1 MSPAVRLI
9 LLAVIF
15 TGIGT
20 PFLKISQR
28 LGVNASEILLVNSFA
43 SALIGFLGFRFID
56 YQSTGFG
63 GFGLFVAFGTLL
75 ILNVGFLLTNYSLSL
90 DGGLLSVIY
99 AITPAATTLTILI
112 GLIFLKEAQQI
123 IVLRL
128 LLGAS
133 FILLGSY
140 LVSTSLK

>member
-56 YQSTGFG
+56 YQSTGF
-63 GFGLFVAFGTLL
+63 VAFGTLL

-112 GLIFLKEAQQI
+112 GLIFLKEDQQI